1 MPSGTVLH
9 VDDSPEMRE
18 LLKRACNKPEIG
30 LHYVGTDDGEEALRL
45 IAAGTGP
52 EKLLLLLD
60 LHMPGMSGID
70 VLDALKERG
79 LQERVRAIVLSS
91 STDIVDRDA
100 CLARGAVQYWVKPDD
115 WRELL
120 ALVKR
125 CAELLS
131 A

>member
-30 LHYVGTDDGEEALRL
+30 LRYVGTDDGEEALRL

-52 EKLLLLLD
+52 DKLLLLLD

-91 STDIVDRDA
+91 STDTGDRDT
-100 CLARGAVQYWVKPDD
+100 CLARGAMQYWVKPDD

-120 ALVKR
+120 VLVKR